1 MNINATSLDIVLPVL
16 DEERTIESSIRKLVN
31 FSEEFL
37 INFQW
42 KIIVADNGSTD
53 MTPEIVRKLSKEFQN
68 VSYFRLE
75 QKGRGRALKTAWSSS
90 DSDLM
95 SYMDIDLSTDLN
107 IFPKLLQSVKN
118 KDCSIAVGSR
128 LLKSSNVIGR
138 SIKRAFISRCYSFL
152 FRTMFLVSFKDAQC
166 GFKVVS
172 RDVVD
177 QLLPH
182 VEDTGW
188 FFDTELLILAEK
200 TNYLVEEFP
209 VRWVDDPYS
218 SVKII
223 STAWKDI
230 KGLARMRFGGLGSV
244 KSRLRKSY

>member
-16 DEERTIESSIRKLVN
+16 DEERTIEPSIRKLVN

-68 VSYFRLE
+68 VSYFRLD

-128 LLKSSNVIGR
+128 LLKSSNVEGSSFNLLEYKI
-138 SIKRAFISRCYSFL
+138 SFSLSFKIFIESFKRSFL
-152 FRTMFLVSFKDAQC
+152 
-166 GFKVVS
+166 
-172 RDVVD
+172 
-177 QLLPH
+177 
-182 VEDTGW
+182 
-188 FFDTELLILAEK
+188 
-200 TNYLVEEFP
+200 
-209 VRWVDDPYS
+209 
-218 SVKII
+218 
-223 STAWKDI
+223 
-230 KGLARMRFGGLGSV
+230 
-244 KSRLRKSY
+244 

>member
-1 MNINATSLDIVLPVL
+1 
-16 DEERTIESSIRKLVN
+16 
-31 FSEEFL
+31 
-37 INFQW
+37 
-42 KIIVADNGSTD
+42 

-68 VSYFRLE
+68 VSYFRLD

-152 FRTMFLVSFKDAQC
+152 FRAMFLVSFKDAQC

-244 KSRLRKSY
+244 KSRLKKSY

>member
-1 MNINATSLDIVLPVL
+1 MD
-16 DEERTIESSIRKLVN
+16 
-31 FSEEFL
+31 
-37 INFQW
+37 
-42 KIIVADNGSTD
+42 
-53 MTPEIVRKLSKEFQN
+53 
-68 VSYFRLE
+68 
-75 QKGRGRALKTAWSSS
+75 QKGRGRALKTVWSSS

-107 IFPKLLQSVKN
+107 VFPKLLQSVKN

-152 FRTMFLVSFKDAQC
+152 FRSMFLVSFKDAQC

-209 VRWVDDPYS
+209 VRWEDDPSS

-230 KGLARMRFGGLGSV
+230 KGLVRMRFGGLDSV
-244 KSRLRKSY
+244 KSRLRKSD

>member
-1 MNINATSLDIVLPVL
+1 
-16 DEERTIESSIRKLVN
+16 
-31 FSEEFL
+31 
-37 INFQW
+37 
-42 KIIVADNGSTD
+42 
-53 MTPEIVRKLSKEFQN
+53 
-68 VSYFRLE
+68 
-75 QKGRGRALKTAWSSS
+75 
-90 DSDLM
+90 M